1 MVALPV
7 VALPVVGLPVVGLL
21 DVVLLAA
28 VAHLPVK
35 PSSIAVVQVNLIRP
49 AAAVAW
55 SVNHA
60 AHAVY
65 SATVVAACLLFR
77 DCSS

>member
-1 MVALPV
+1 MVVLLVLLVLLV
-7 VALPVVGLPVVGLL
+7 VSLVVLL
-21 DVVLLAA
+21 EVVLLAA

-35 PSSIAVVQVNLIRP
+35 PSSIAVARVNLPRP

-60 AHAVY
+60 VYAVY
-65 SATVVAACLLFR
+65 CATVVAACLFFR